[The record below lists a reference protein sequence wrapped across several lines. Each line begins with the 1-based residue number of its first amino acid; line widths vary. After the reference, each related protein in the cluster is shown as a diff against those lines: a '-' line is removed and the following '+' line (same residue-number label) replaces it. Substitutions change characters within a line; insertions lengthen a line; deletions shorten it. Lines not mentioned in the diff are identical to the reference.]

1 MKPLMLMIL
10 DGWGIAPAGPYNAAK
25 TAQTPQLA
33 KLFQTYPHTRLQA
46 SGNAVGLPEGQMGNS
61 EVGHLN
67 IGAGRIVYQELTR
80 ITKACD
86 EGTLLENKALLDCM
100 ASVTQN
106 GGALHLMGLLSDGG
120 VHSHEKHLWALLK
133 MAKAQ
138 GLTKV
143 YVHAFLDGRDVG
155 PSTALT
161 YVERLEKV
169 MAETGCGE
177 IATVSTALTYVE
189 RLEKVMAETGCGEI
203 ATVSGRYYAM
213 DRDKRWER
221 TQKAYDALTQ
231 HAGETCATAAAGI
244 EASYAAGKTDEFV
257 EPFIVETK
265 VDSRVKDGDGIIF
278 YNFRPDRA
286 RQLTRAF
293 TDEDFA
299 GFARTKLNISFVCMT
314 QYDVTINAAVA
325 FPPES
330 LTNTLGEVL
339 AQHKLHQLR
348 IAETEKYAHVT
359 FFFNGGVEEPNPLE
373 DRVLIPSPKVA
384 TYDLQPEMS
393 AYEVTDKLLA
403 LLDENKYDVIILN
416 FANPDMVG
424 HTGVMQAAVK
434 AMEAVDACAG
444 KIADKVLELGGAVC
458 ITADH
463 GNLERMYDEE
473 AGQPY
478 TAHTTNPV
486 PFLLVSGTKYK
497 LHEGILADIA
507 PTMLELLGIAQPA
520 EMTGHSLIEH

>member
-1 MKPLMLMIL
+1 MKPVMLMIL

-25 TAQTPQLA
+25 TAKTPELSR
-33 KLFQTYPHTRLQA
+33 LFETYPHTRLLA

-80 ITKACD
+80 ITKACE
-86 EGTLLENKALLDCM
+86 EGTLLQNKALLECM
-100 ASVTQN
+100 ARVKQN

-120 VHSHEKHLWALLK
+120 VHSHESHLWALLK
-133 MAKAQ
+133 MAKAN
-138 GLTKV
+138 GLEKV

-161 YVERLEKV
+161 YIERLQKV
-169 MAETGCGE
+169 
-177 IATVSTALTYVE
+177 ID
-189 RLEKVMAETGCGEI
+189 ETGCGEI

-213 DRDKRWER
+213 DRDKRWAR
-221 TQKAYDALTQ
+221 TQKAYDAITLHSGKTF
-231 HAGETCATAAAGI
+231 ASAAEGI
-244 EASYAAGKTDEFV
+244 EASYAAGVTDEFV
-257 EPFIVETK
+257 EPFVVVSEN
-265 VDSRVKDGDGIIF
+265 DSRVKDGDGVIF

-293 TDEDFA
+293 TDSDFA
-299 GFARTKLNISFVCMT
+299 GFERVKLNVAFVCMT
-314 QYDVTINAAVA
+314 QYDATIDAAVA
-325 FPPES
+325 FPPET
-330 LTNTLGEVL
+330 LVNTLGEVL
-339 AQHKLHQLR
+339 AKNNLHQLR

-359 FFFNGGVEEPNPLE
+359 FFFNGGVETPNVLE
-373 DRVLIPSPKVA
+373 DRVLIPSPQVA

-393 AYEVTDKLLA
+393 AYEVTDKLLT
-403 LLDENKYDVIILN
+403 LLDEDKYDVVILN

-424 HTGVMQAAVK
+424 HTGVMDAAVK
-434 AMEAVDACAG
+434 AMEAVDTCAG
-444 KIADKVLELGGAVC
+444 KIVKKVLALGGAVC

-463 GNLERMYDEE
+463 GNLEKMYDGETN
-473 AGQPY
+473 QPY

-486 PFLLVSGTKYK
+486 PFLMVSADRPK

-507 PTMLELLGIAQPA
+507 PTLLELLGIAQPA
-520 EMTGHSLIEH
+520 EMTGHSLIEK

>member
-1 MKPLMLMIL
+1 MIL

-25 TAQTPQLA
+25 TAKTPELS
-33 KLFQTYPHTRLQA
+33 KLFQTYPHTRLKA
-46 SGNAVGLPEGQMGNS
+46 SGNAVGLPDGQMGNS

-67 IGAGRIVYQELTR
+67 IGSGRIVYQELTR
-80 ITKACD
+80 ITKACE
-86 EGTLLENKALLDCM
+86 EGTLFENKALLDCM
-100 ASVTQN
+100 ASVKQS

-133 MAKAQ
+133 MAKLN
-138 GLTKV
+138 GLDKV
-143 YVHAFLDGRDVG
+143 YVHTFLDGRDVG
-155 PSTALT
+155 PKTALT

-169 MAETGCGE
+169 LAETVGE
-177 IATVSTALTYVE
+177 IATV
-189 RLEKVMAETGCGEI
+189 G
-203 ATVSGRYYAM
+203 GRYYAM

-221 TQKAYDALTQ
+221 TQKAYDVLTKHDGQ
-231 HAGETCATAAAGI
+231 SFATAAAGI
-244 EASYAAGKTDEFV
+244 KASYDAGKTDEFV
-257 EPFIVETK
+257 EPFVVATK
-265 VDSRVKDGDGIIF
+265 ADSCVKDGDGIIF

-293 TDEDFA
+293 TDSDFA
-299 GFARTKLNISFVCMT
+299 CFARTKLNVAFVCMT
-314 QYDVTINAAVA
+314 QYDVNINAAVA
-325 FPPES
+325 FPSE
-330 LTNTLGEVL
+330 TFANTLGEVL
-339 AQHKLHQLR
+339 AKNNLHQLR

-373 DRVLIPSPKVA
+373 DRELIPSPKVA

-393 AYEVTDKLLA
+393 AFKVTDKLLA
-403 LLDENKYDVIILN
+403 LLEENKYEVVILN

-424 HTGVMQAAVK
+424 HTGVMGAAVR

-444 KIADKVLELGGAVC
+444 KIAAKVLALGGAVC

-463 GNLERMYDEE
+463 GNLEKMYDAE

-486 PFLLVSGTKYK
+486 PFLLVSGSRYK

-507 PTMLELLGIAQPA
+507 PTMLELLGIAQPP
-520 EMTGHSLIEH
+520 EMTGRSLIEH

>member
-1 MKPLMLMIL
+1 MKPVMLMIL

-25 TAQTPQLA
+25 TAQTPNLA
-33 KLFQTYPHTRLQA
+33 RLFQTYPHTRLQA

-80 ITKACD
+80 ITKACED
-86 EGTLLENKALLDCM
+86 GALLQNKALLNCM
-100 ASVTQN
+100 AQVKAN

-133 MAKAQ
+133 MGKAQ
-138 GLTKV
+138 GIAHV

-161 YVERLEKV
+161 Y
-169 MAETGCGE
+169 
-177 IATVSTALTYVE
+177 IE

-221 TQKAYDALTQ
+221 TQKAYNNI
-231 HAGETCATAAAGI
+231 TAHTGAKFASAAEGI
-244 EASYAAGKTDEFV
+244 KASYAAGKTDEFV
-257 EPFIVETK
+257 EPFVVASK
-265 VDSRVKDGDGIIF
+265 ADSRVKDGDGVIF

-293 TDEDFA
+293 TDTDFT
-299 GFARTKLNISFVCMT
+299 GFERTKLNVSFVCMT
-314 QYDVTINAAVA
+314 QYDATISAAVA

-339 AQHKLHQLR
+339 AKNNLRQLR

-403 LLDENKYDVIILN
+403 LLDENKYDAIILN

-424 HTGVMQAAVK
+424 HTGVMAAAVK
-434 AMEAVDACAG
+434 AMEAVDACVG
-444 KIADKVLELGGAVC
+444 KIAAKVLAMGGALC

-463 GNLERMYDEE
+463 GNLEKMYDAE
-473 AGQPY
+473 AKQPY

-486 PFLLVSGTKYK
+486 PFLLASNNKYS

-507 PTMLELLGIAQPA
+507 PTLLALLGIAQPA
-520 EMTGHSLIEH
+520 EMTGHSLID

>member
-1 MKPLMLMIL
+1 MKPVMLMIL

-25 TAQTPQLA
+25 TAKTPELSR
-33 KLFQTYPHTRLQA
+33 LFEIYPHTRLLA

-80 ITKACD
+80 ITKACE
-86 EGTLLENKALLDCM
+86 EGTLLQNKALLECM
-100 ASVTQN
+100 AQVKQN

-120 VHSHEKHLWALLK
+120 VHSHESHLWALLK
-133 MAKAQ
+133 MAKAN
-138 GLTKV
+138 GLEKV

-161 YVERLEKV
+161 YIERLQKV
-169 MAETGCGE
+169 
-177 IATVSTALTYVE
+177 ID
-189 RLEKVMAETGCGEI
+189 ETGCGEI

-213 DRDKRWER
+213 DRDKRWAR
-221 TQKAYDALTQ
+221 TQKAYDAITLHSGKTF
-231 HAGETCATAAAGI
+231 ASAAEGI
-244 EASYAAGKTDEFV
+244 EASYAAGVTDEFV
-257 EPFIVETK
+257 EPFAVASEN
-265 VDSRVKDGDGIIF
+265 DSRVKDGDGVIF

-293 TDEDFA
+293 TDKDFA
-299 GFARTKLNISFVCMT
+299 GFERAKLNVAFVCMT
-314 QYDVTINAAVA
+314 QYDATIDAAVA
-325 FPPES
+325 FPPET
-330 LTNTLGEVL
+330 LVNTLGEVL
-339 AQHKLHQLR
+339 AKNNLRQLR

-359 FFFNGGVEEPNPLE
+359 FFFNGGVETPNVLE
-373 DRVLIPSPKVA
+373 DRVLIPSPQVA

-403 LLDENKYDVIILN
+403 LLDEDKYDVVILN

-424 HTGVMQAAVK
+424 HTGVMDAAVK
-434 AMEAVDACAG
+434 AMEAVDTCAG
-444 KIADKVLELGGAVC
+444 KIVKKVLALGGVVC

-463 GNLERMYDEE
+463 GNLEKMYDGETN
-473 AGQPY
+473 QPY

-486 PFLLVSGTKYK
+486 PFLMVSAGRPK

-507 PTMLELLGIAQPA
+507 PTLLELLGIAQPA
-520 EMTGHSLIEH
+520 EMTGHSLIEK

>member
-25 TAQTPQLA
+25 TAATPQLA
-33 KLFQTYPHTRLQA
+33 KLFQTYPHTRLKA

-80 ITKACD
+80 ITKACE
-86 EGTLLENKALLDCM
+86 EGTLLQNKALLACM
-100 ASVTQN
+100 EQVKKN

-133 MAKAQ
+133 MAKLQ
-138 GLTKV
+138 GIAKV

-161 YVERLEKV
+161 YIERLEKV
-169 MAETGCGE
+169 MAETDCGQ
-177 IATVSTALTYVE
+177 
-189 RLEKVMAETGCGEI
+189 I

-221 TQKAYDALTQ
+221 TKKAYDAMTQ
-231 HAGETCATAAAGI
+231 HAGNLFATAAQGI
-244 EASYAAGKTDEFV
+244 ETSYAAGKTDEFV
-257 EPFIVETK
+257 EPFIVESQA
-265 VDSRVKDGDGIIF
+265 DSRIKDGDGIVF

-293 TDEDFA
+293 CDAEFN
-299 GFARTKLNISFVCMT
+299 GFERSKLNVAFVCMT
-314 QYDVTINAAVA
+314 QYDATINAAVA

-330 LTNTLGEVL
+330 LNNTLGEVL
-339 AQHKLHQLR
+339 AQHNLHQLR

-359 FFFNGGVEEPNPLE
+359 FFFNGGVEEPNQFE
-373 DRVLIPSPKVA
+373 DRVLIPSPQVA

-393 AYEVTDKLLA
+393 AYEVTDKLLT

-424 HTGVMQAAVK
+424 HTGIMEAAVK
-434 AMEAVDACAG
+434 AMETVDACAG
-444 KIADKVLELGGAVC
+444 KIAAKVLEMGGALC

-463 GNLERMYDEE
+463 GNLEKMYDDE
-473 AGQPY
+473 AKQPY

-486 PFLLVSGTKYK
+486 PFLLVSKNKYR

-507 PTMLELLGIAQPA
+507 PTMLELLGISQPA

>member
-1 MKPLMLMIL
+1 MKSLMLMIL

-86 EGTLLENKALLDCM
+86 EGTLLKNKALLDCM
-100 ASVTQN
+100 ASVKQN

-138 GLTKV
+138 GLDKV

-155 PSTALT
+155 P
-161 YVERLEKV
+161 
-169 MAETGCGE
+169 
-177 IATVSTALTYVE
+177 STALTYVE

-231 HAGETCATAAAGI
+231 HAGKTFATAAAGI

-265 VDSRVKDGDGIIF
+265 ADSRVKDGDGIIF

-293 TDEDFA
+293 TDDEFA
-299 GFARTKLNISFVCMT
+299 GFARTKLNVSFVCMT

-325 FPPES
+325 FPLES
-330 LTNTLGEVL
+330 LTNR
-339 AQHKLHQLR
+339 K
-348 IAETEKYAHVT
+348 
-359 FFFNGGVEEPNPLE
+359 N
-373 DRVLIPSPKVA
+373 
-384 TYDLQPEMS
+384 M
-393 AYEVTDKLLA
+393 
-403 LLDENKYDVIILN
+403 
-416 FANPDMVG
+416 
-424 HTGVMQAAVK
+424 
-434 AMEAVDACAG
+434 
-444 KIADKVLELGGAVC
+444 
-458 ITADH
+458 
-463 GNLERMYDEE
+463 RM
-473 AGQPY
+473 
-478 TAHTTNPV
+478 
-486 PFLLVSGTKYK
+486 
-497 LHEGILADIA
+497 
-507 PTMLELLGIAQPA
+507 
-520 EMTGHSLIEH
+520 

>member
-1 MKPLMLMIL
+1 MKPVMLMIL

-25 TAQTPQLA
+25 TARTPELA
-33 KLFQTYPHTRLQA
+33 KLFQSYPHTRLLA

-80 ITKACD
+80 ITKACED
-86 EGTLLENKALLDCM
+86 GALLQNKALLACM
-100 ASVTQN
+100 AQVKQN

-120 VHSHEKHLWALLK
+120 VHSHERHLWALIK
-133 MAKAQ
+133 MTKAQ
-138 GLTKV
+138 GVERV
-143 YVHAFLDGRDVG
+143 YVHCFLDGRDVG
-155 PSTALT
+155 PATALT

-169 MAETGCGE
+169 MAE
-177 IATVSTALTYVE
+177 A
-189 RLEKVMAETGCGEI
+189 GCGEI

-221 TQKAYDALTQ
+221 TQKAYDALVQ
-231 HAGETCATAAAGI
+231 HSGKAFATAAAGI
-244 EASYAAGKTDEFV
+244 EASYAEGKTDEFV
-257 EPFIVETK
+257 EPFIVNTQG
-265 VDSRVKDGDGIIF
+265 DSRVKDGDGVVF

-293 TDEDFA
+293 VDAEFA
-299 GFARTKLNISFVCMT
+299 GFARVKLNTGFVCMT
-314 QYDVTINAAVA
+314 QYDAAIDAPVA
-325 FPPES
+325 FPPEA
-330 LTNTLGEVL
+330 LHDTLGEVL
-339 AQHKLHQLR
+339 AKHGKRQLR

-359 FFFNGGVEEPNPLE
+359 FFFNGGVEEPNSGE

-393 AYEVTDKLLA
+393 AYEVTDKLLE
-403 LLDENKYDVIILN
+403 LLDENIYDVIILN

-424 HTGVMQAAVK
+424 HTGVMAAAVK

-444 KIADKVLELGGAVC
+444 KIAAKVLALGGAVC

-463 GNLERMYDEE
+463 GNLEKMYDED
-473 AGQPY
+473 AAQPY

-486 PFLLVSGTKYK
+486 PFLLASGGKYK

-507 PTMLELLGIAQPA
+507 PTLLELAGLPKPEA
-520 EMTGHSLIEH
+520 MTGRSLIDK

>member
-25 TAQTPQLA
+25 MAKTPQLS
-33 KLFQTYPHTRLQA
+33 KLFQMYPHTRLKA

-67 IGAGRIVYQELTR
+67 IGAGRVVYQELTR
-80 ITKACD
+80 ITKACE
-86 EGTLLENKALLDCM
+86 EGTLLKNKALLDCM
-100 ASVTQN
+100 EQVKQN

-133 MAKAQ
+133 MAKLQ
-138 GLTKV
+138 GIAKV
-143 YVHAFLDGRDVG
+143 YIHAFLDGRDVG
-155 PSTALT
+155 PSTALI
-161 YVERLEKV
+161 YIERLQKV
-169 MAETGCGE
+169 ME
-177 IATVSTALTYVE
+177 
-189 RLEKVMAETGCGEI
+189 ETGCGEI

-221 TQKAYDALTQ
+221 TQKAYDAITQ
-231 HAGETCATAAAGI
+231 HSGKTFKTAAEGI

-257 EPFIVETK
+257 EPFVVAAK
-265 VDSRVKDGDGIIF
+265 DDSRVKNGDGVIF

-293 TDEDFA
+293 TDSDFN
-299 GFARTKLNISFVCMT
+299 GFARTKLDVSFVCMT
-314 QYDVTINAAVA
+314 QYDATINAAVA
-325 FPPES
+325 FPPET
-330 LTNTLGEVL
+330 LVNTLGEVL
-339 AQHKLHQLR
+339 AQHNLHQLR

-393 AYEVTDKLLA
+393 AYKVTDKLLA

-424 HTGVMQAAVK
+424 HTGVMPAAVK

-444 KIADKVLELGGAVC
+444 KIVDKVLAMGGAVC

-463 GNLERMYDEE
+463 GNLEKMYDEKS
-473 AGQPY
+473 GQPY

-486 PFLLVSGTKYK
+486 PFLLASHNKYR

-507 PTMLELLGIAQPA
+507 PTLLELLQIAKPE
-520 EMTGHSLIEH
+520 EMTGHSLIDK

>member
-1 MKPLMLMIL
+1 
-10 DGWGIAPAGPYNAAK
+10 
-25 TAQTPQLA
+25 
-33 KLFQTYPHTRLQA
+33 
-46 SGNAVGLPEGQMGNS
+46 
-61 EVGHLN
+61 
-67 IGAGRIVYQELTR
+67 
-80 ITKACD
+80 
-86 EGTLLENKALLDCM
+86 
-100 ASVTQN
+100 
-106 GGALHLMGLLSDGG
+106 MGLLSDGG

-133 MAKAQ
+133 MAKLQ
-138 GLTKV
+138 GIAKV

-161 YVERLEKV
+161 YIERLEKV
-169 MAETGCGE
+169 MAETDCGQ
-177 IATVSTALTYVE
+177 
-189 RLEKVMAETGCGEI
+189 I

-221 TQKAYDALTQ
+221 TKKAYDAMTQ
-231 HAGETCATAAAGI
+231 HAGNLFATAAQGI
-244 EASYAAGKTDEFV
+244 ETSYAAGKTDEFV
-257 EPFIVETK
+257 EPFIVESQA
-265 VDSRVKDGDGIIF
+265 DSRIKDGDGIVF

-293 TDEDFA
+293 CDAEFN
-299 GFARTKLNISFVCMT
+299 GFERSKLNVAFVCMT
-314 QYDVTINAAVA
+314 QYDATINAAVA

-330 LTNTLGEVL
+330 LNNTLGEVL
-339 AQHKLHQLR
+339 AQHNLHQLR

-359 FFFNGGVEEPNPLE
+359 FFFNGGVEEPNQFE
-373 DRVLIPSPKVA
+373 DRVLIPSPQVA

-393 AYEVTDKLLA
+393 AYEVTDKLLT

-424 HTGVMQAAVK
+424 HTGIMEAAVK
-434 AMEAVDACAG
+434 AMETVDACAG
-444 KIADKVLELGGAVC
+444 KIAAKVLEMGGALC

-463 GNLERMYDEE
+463 GNLEKMYDDE
-473 AGQPY
+473 AKQPY

-486 PFLLVSGTKYK
+486 PFLLVSKNKYR

-507 PTMLELLGIAQPA
+507 PTMLELLGISQPA

>member
-25 TAQTPQLA
+25 TAQTPKLS
-33 KLFQTYPHTRLQA
+33 KLFQTYPHTRLKA
-46 SGNAVGLPEGQMGNS
+46 SGSAVGLPEGQMGNS

-80 ITKACD
+80 ITKACED
-86 EGTLLENKALLDCM
+86 GTLLQNKALLDCM
-100 ASVTQN
+100 QQVKN
-106 GGALHLMGLLSDGG
+106 KCGALHLMGLLSDGG

-133 MAKAQ
+133 MAKLQ
-138 GLTKV
+138 GVGRV

-161 YVERLEKV
+161 YIERLQ
-169 MAETGCGE
+169 
-177 IATVSTALTYVE
+177 
-189 RLEKVMAETGCGEI
+189 KVMAETGCGEI

-221 TQKAYDALTQ
+221 TQKAYEAMTQ
-231 HAGETCATAAAGI
+231 HSGKTFAAAAEGI
-244 EASYAAGKTDEFV
+244 EASYANGKTDEFV
-257 EPFIVETK
+257 KPFVVAVK
-265 VDSRVKDGDGIIF
+265 DDSRVKDGDGVIF

-293 TDEDFA
+293 TDKDFA
-299 GFARTKLNISFVCMT
+299 GFVRPKLDVAFVCMT
-314 QYDVTINAAVA
+314 QYDATINAAVA
-325 FPPES
+325 FPPET
-330 LTNTLGEVL
+330 LANTLGEVL
-339 AQHKLHQLR
+339 SKNNLHQLR

-373 DRVLIPSPKVA
+373 ERVLIPSPKVA

-393 AYEVTDKLLA
+393 AYEVKDKLLA

-424 HTGVMQAAVK
+424 HTGVMAAAVK

-444 KIADKVLELGGAVC
+444 KIVSKVLALGGAVC

-463 GNLERMYDEE
+463 GNLEKMYDEE
-473 AGQPY
+473 SGQPY

-486 PFLLVSGTKYK
+486 PFLLASHTKYS

-507 PTMLELLGIAQPA
+507 PTMLELLGIAQPP
-520 EMTGHSLIEH
+520 EMTGRSLIDK